1 METYKNPCWGA
12 KITTNRYVM
21 KTVFKIDAGVLSYEQ
36 NPLTSPG
43 SRPIRRGPNI
53 DSVQIQPVG

>member
-1 METYKNPCWGA
+1 MSNMRIYENPCWGA

-36 NPLTSPG
+36 NPLTRS
-43 SRPIRRGPNI
+43 SRRPIRRGPNI
-53 DSVQIQPVG
+53 DPVQI